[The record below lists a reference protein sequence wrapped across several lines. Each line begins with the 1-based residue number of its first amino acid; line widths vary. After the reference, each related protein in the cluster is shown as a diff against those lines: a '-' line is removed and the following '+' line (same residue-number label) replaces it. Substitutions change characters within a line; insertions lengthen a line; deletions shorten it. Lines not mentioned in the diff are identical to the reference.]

1 MDTDQY
7 QKKLAEAK
15 KKVADIK
22 SFHTHLRAYIL
33 VNLLILLVRSGFV
46 NRVFEGSEHVD
57 PQFLDWLDWNIIL
70 TPLLWGIG
78 LAIHG
83 LYVYQ
88 YKFKFLRKWEE
99 RQIRKYM
106 EEEETDLN
114 RYN

>member
-1 MDTDQY
+1 MDMDRY
-7 QKKLAEAK
+7 EKKLARAK

-22 SFHTHLRAYIL
+22 SFHAHLRAYIL
-33 VNLLILLVRSGFV
+33 VNLLILLIRSGV
-46 NRVFEGSEHVD
+46 LTTLFEGSEHFD

-70 TPLLWGIG
+70 TPVLWGIG

-88 YKFKFLRKWEE
+88 YKFKFLKKWEE

-106 EEEETDLN
+106 EDEETDLN